1 MRGGGWVD
9 RLAVLIATVGG
20 TGYAPVAPGTVGSAV
35 AAALLWLIPFSPR
48 ALVVFFVV
56 VTVGGLWAANRAERL
71 LGDKDPGAIVVDEV
85 AGLTLA
91 LLTLPRT
98 LPVVAAAFVLFRVFD
113 ILKPYPADAVQ
124 RLPGGA
130 GVMLDDLVAGLYAL
144 VVLIV
149 LGAVTGWL

>member
-56 VTVGGLWAANRAERL
+56 VTVTGLWAADRAERL
-71 LGDKDPGAIVVDEV
+71 LGDKDPGVIVVDEV

-98 LPVVAAAFVLFRVFD
+98 LLVIVAAFVLFRVFD

-144 VVLIV
+144 VALIA
-149 LGAVTGWL
+149 LGAVTGWP

>member
-56 VTVGGLWAANRAERL
+56 VTVSGLWAADRAERL

-98 LPVVAAAFVLFRVFD
+98 LLVIVAAFVLFRVFD
-113 ILKPYPADAVQ
+113 ILKPYPADAAQ

-144 VVLIV
+144 VALIV
-149 LGAVTGWL
+149 LGAVTGWP

>member
-1 MRGGGWVD
+1 MRGGGWMD

-20 TGYAPVAPGTVGSAV
+20 TGYAPVAPGTAGSAV

-56 VTVGGLWAANRAERL
+56 VTFAGLWAANRAERL

-98 LPVVAAAFVLFRVFD
+98 LPVIVAAFVLFRAFD

-144 VVLIV
+144 VALIV
-149 LGAVTGWL
+149 LGAVTGWP

>member
-98 LPVVAAAFVLFRVFD
+98 FPVIVAAFVLFRVFD

-144 VVLIV
+144 VALIV
-149 LGAVTGWL
+149 LGAVIGWP

>member
-56 VTVGGLWAANRAERL
+56 VTVGGFWAANRAERL

-98 LPVVAAAFVLFRVFD
+98 LPVVVAAFVLFRVFD

-130 GVMLDDLVAGLYAL
+130 GVMLDDLVAGLFAL
-144 VVLIV
+144 VALIV
-149 LGAVTGWL
+149 LGAVTGWP